1 MAPVTPKLTRSG
13 STQLS
18 EIKHLIT
25 ESEKSIRSDINDLR
39 QQFTLLTSRFD
50 EIQRSVM
57 TIDKKQENLKEQLL
71 QVKADTIVLISE
83 SENSVFKEVENRIA
97 RMNNIIIRGLPEIHA
112 GTLEERDSSDRQKIS
127 KILSELDFTYER
139 ILETKRLGKPS
150 SDGSRLLRVS
160 LPEASK
166 AQAILR
172 KARSLRNG
180 DFRNV
185 FIQADLTPYQ
195 QVKYRDLRKQLKDR
209 KERGEDV
216 VLYRDEIR
224 LRSELQNFRR

>member
-39 QQFTLLTSRFD
+39 QQFMLLTSRFD
-50 EIQRSVM
+50 EIQRSVKA
-57 TIDKKQENLKEQLL
+57 IDQNQDKLKTQLS
-71 QVKADTIVLISE
+71 QAKSDTIGLIKETENFVL
-83 SENSVFKEVENRIA
+83 KEVENRIS
-97 RMNNIIIRGLPEIHA
+97 RMNNIIIRGLPETG
-112 GTLEERDSSDRQKIS
+112 GTLQARDSSDRQQTS
-127 KILSELDFTYER
+127 KIFSELDFQNER
-139 ILETKRLGKPS
+139 ILEIKRLGKS
-150 SDGSRLLRVS
+150 SRDGPRLLRIS

-166 AQAILR
+166 AKAILR

-185 FIQADLTPYQ
+185 FIQADFTPYQ
-195 QVKYRDLRKQLKDR
+195 QVKYRELRKQLIDR
-209 KERGEDV
+209 QEKGEDV

>member
-127 KILSELDFTYER
+127 KILSELDFTNER

-150 SDGSRLLRVS
+150 RDGSRLLRVS

>member
-57 TIDKKQENLKEQLL
+57 TIDKKQDNLKEQLL

-83 SENSVFKEVENRIA
+83 SENSVFKEMENRIA
-97 RMNNIIIRGLPEIHA
+97 IE
-112 GTLEERDSSDRQKIS
+112 
-127 KILSELDFTYER
+127 
-139 ILETKRLGKPS
+139 
-150 SDGSRLLRVS
+150 
-160 LPEASK
+160 
-166 AQAILR
+166 
-172 KARSLRNG
+172 
-180 DFRNV
+180 
-185 FIQADLTPYQ
+185 
-195 QVKYRDLRKQLKDR
+195 
-209 KERGEDV
+209 
-216 VLYRDEIR
+216 
-224 LRSELQNFRR
+224 

>member
-150 SDGSRLLRVS
+150 RDGSRLLRVS